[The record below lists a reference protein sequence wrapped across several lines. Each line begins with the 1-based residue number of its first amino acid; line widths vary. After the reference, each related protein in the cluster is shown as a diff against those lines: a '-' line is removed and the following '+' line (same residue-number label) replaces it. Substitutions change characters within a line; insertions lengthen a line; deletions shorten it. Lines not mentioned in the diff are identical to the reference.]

1 MNMTD
6 VQTLIHQAK
15 TDLDEGKSE
24 AELFQSLAPHLNQ
37 STEFDRKLSESLGGL
52 PDAKIARLLQR
63 LLGMSKDKRVRREI
77 KRSLY
82 RLKTKGV
89 TVEELASDRGTSILR
104 PLQAEH
110 AQGFGGAIDP
120 LGHRFLV
127 LGIPHPG
134 RGLSLIQGVISD
146 TEGWISG
153 SGGETGRKGFKTF
166 MEGVRENSPF
176 PLVDIDPSY
185 VAFLFVR
192 AYELCLRKGKT
203 PPQDYLT
210 LKTDVEGVRKDYE
223 KALIYSYLDAKEI
236 AAEDRW
242 LRRVEDLLKVD
253 VLSRW
258 KIDEDHIQPYADQ
271 IREAGESKIVLSAV
285 QKQARVQEIYQ
296 TAVFEL
302 FSGEQKLL
310 YQRRLEEMAYYFLK
324 LGKHEEAKKSLA
336 AALDLE
342 KPLNTFEP
350 SPFLFQLVTRSILT
364 LLAEAYEEKK
374 REPSFIVRP

>member
-1 MNMTD
+1 MTD

-37 STEFDRKLSESLGGL
+37 NTEFDRKLSESLGGL
-52 PDAKIARLLQR
+52 RDAKIAKLLQR
-63 LLGMSKDKRVRREI
+63 LLGISKDKRVRREI

-89 TVEELASDRGTSILR
+89 AVEELASDRGTSILR

-271 IREAGESKIVLSAV
+271 IREAGESKIVLSTV

-302 FSGEQKLL
+302 FSGEQRLL
-310 YQRRLEEMAYYFLK
+310 YQRRLEEMAYYLLK
-324 LGKHEEAKKSLA
+324 LGKHEEAKSSLA

-342 KPLNTFEP
+342 RPLNTFQP
-350 SPFLFQLVTRSILT
+350 NPFLFQLVTRSILT
-364 LLAEAYEEKK
+364 LLTEAYEEKK
-374 REPSFIVRP
+374 KEASFIVRP

>member
-1 MNMTD
+1 MVD
-6 VQTLIHQAK
+6 VQTLIHQVK
-15 TDLDEGKSE
+15 TDMEEGKSE
-24 AELFQSLAPHLNQ
+24 AEMFQSLAPHFNEN
-37 STEFDRKLSESLGGL
+37 TELGRKLSESLGGL

-63 LLGMSKDKRVRREI
+63 LFKISEDKRVRREI

-89 TVEELASDRGTSILR
+89 AVEELPSDRGTSILR

-110 AQGFGGAIDP
+110 PQGFGGGIDP

-134 RGLSLIQGVISD
+134 RGLSLLQGVISD

-166 MEGVRENSPF
+166 MEGVRENGPS
-176 PLVDIDPSY
+176 PLVNIDPSY

-210 LKTDVEGVRKDYE
+210 LKTDVERVRKDYE

-253 VLSRW
+253 ILSSW
-258 KIDEDHIQPYADQ
+258 TIGEDQIQPYADQ

-285 QKQARVQEIYQ
+285 QKEARVQEIYRK
-296 TAVFEL
+296 AVFDL

-310 YQRRLEEMAYYFLK
+310 YQRRLEEMAYYLLK
-324 LGKHEEAKKSLA
+324 LGKHEEAKMSLA
-336 AALDLE
+336 TALDLE
-342 KPLNTFEP
+342 KPLNTFQP
-350 SPFLFQLVTRSILT
+350 NPFLFQLVTRSILT
-364 LLAEAYEEKK
+364 QLAEAYEEKK
-374 REPSFIVRP
+374 KEPSFIVRP

>member
-1 MNMTD
+1 MVD
-6 VQTLIHQAK
+6 VQTLIHQVK
-15 TDLDEGKSE
+15 TDMDEGRSE
-24 AELFQSLAPHLNQ
+24 AEMFQSLAPHLKQ
-37 STEFDRKLSESLGGL
+37 DTELDRKLSEFLGGL
-52 PDAKIARLLQR
+52 PDTKIAKLLQS
-63 LLGMSKDKRVRREI
+63 LLEISEDKRVRREI

-89 TVEELASDRGTSILR
+89 VVEELPSDRGTSILR
-104 PLQAEH
+104 PLPAEH
-110 AQGFGGAIDP
+110 PQGFGGGIDP

-127 LGIPHPG
+127 LGIPRPG

-185 VAFLFVR
+185 VAFLFAR

-210 LKTDVEGVRKDYE
+210 LKTDVEAVKRDYE
-223 KALIYSYLDAKEI
+223 KALIYSYLDAEEV

-242 LRRVEDLLKVD
+242 LTRVEDLLKVD
-253 VLSRW
+253 VLSSWR
-258 KIDEDHIQPYADQ
+258 IEEDQIQPYADQ

-285 QKQARVQEIYQ
+285 QKEARVQEIYRR
-296 TAVFEL
+296 AVFEL
-302 FSGEQKLL
+302 FPEERKLL
-310 YQRRLEEMAYYFLK
+310 YQRRLEEMAYYLLK
-324 LGKHEEAKKSLA
+324 LGKHEEAKMSLA
-336 AALDLE
+336 TALDLE
-342 KPLNTFEP
+342 KPLNTFQP
-350 SPFLFQLVTRSILT
+350 NSFLFQLVTRSILT

-374 REPSFIVRP
+374 KEPSFIVRP

>member
-1 MNMTD
+1 MTD

-37 STEFDRKLSESLGGL
+37 NTEFDRKLSESLGGL
-52 PDAKIARLLQR
+52 PDAKIAKLLQR
-63 LLGMSKDKRVRREI
+63 LLGISKDKRVRREI

-89 TVEELASDRGTSILR
+89 AVEELASDRGTSILR
-104 PLQAEH
+104 PLQVGH
-110 AQGFGGAIDP
+110 PQGFGGAIDP

-146 TEGWISG
+146 MEGWISG

-253 VLSRW
+253 VLSSW
-258 KIDEDHIQPYADQ
+258 KIDEDQIQPYADQ

-302 FSGEQKLL
+302 FSGEQRLL
-310 YQRRLEEMAYYFLK
+310 YQRRLEEMAYYLLK
-324 LGKHEEAKKSLA
+324 LGKHEEAKVSLA

-342 KPLNTFEP
+342 RPLNTFQP
-350 SPFLFQLVTRSILT
+350 NPFLFQLVTRSILT
-364 LLAEAYEEKK
+364 LLTEAYEEKK
-374 REPSFIVRP
+374 KEASFIVRP

>member
-1 MNMTD
+1 MID
-6 VQTLIHQAK
+6 VQTLIHQVK
-15 TDLDEGKSE
+15 TGLDEGKSE
-24 AELFQSLAPHLNQ
+24 AELFQSLTPHLNQ
-37 STEFDRKLSESLGGL
+37 NAELDRKLLESLGGL

-63 LLGMSKDKRVRREI
+63 LLEMSKDKRVRREI

-89 TVEELASDRGTSILR
+89 AVEELASDRGTSILR

-110 AQGFGGAIDP
+110 SQGFGGAIDP
-120 LGHRFLV
+120 LGHRFLL

-153 SGGETGRKGFKTF
+153 SGGETGRKGFRTF

-176 PLVDIDPSY
+176 PLVDVDPSY

-210 LKTDVEGVRKDYE
+210 LKTDVEGVRKEYE

-253 VLSRW
+253 VLSSW
-258 KIDEDHIQPYADQ
+258 KIDEDQIQPYANQ

-302 FSGEQKLL
+302 FSGEQRLL
-310 YQRRLEEMAYYFLK
+310 YQRRLEEMAYYLLK
-324 LGKHEEAKKSLA
+324 LGKHEEAKISLA

-342 KPLNTFEP
+342 KPLNTFQP
-350 SPFLFQLVTRSILT
+350 NPFLFQLVTRSILT

-374 REPSFIVRP
+374 KETSFIVRP